1 MDDVIAITS
10 SQKITSLVRASSLVR
25 DSSLVIR
32 HFPIPHSNH
41 AR

>member
-10 SQKITSLVRASSLVR
+10 SQKITSSLVR
-25 DSSLVIR
+25 HSSLVIR
-32 HFPIPHSNH
+32 HFPIPHSHH